1 MRAGVLHARTGLR
14 GRQVQAVPQY
24 MHSPSGRGAL
34 LSEGYELLLQ
44 QHVHR
49 VLWSEP
55 DVPGGEHEERHVH
68 V

>member
-1 MRAGVLHARTGLR
+1 
-14 GRQVQAVPQY
+14 